1 MSSICLG
8 ITDKNLP
15 CKQRCI
21 RTTYCRFHK
30 NQNVKPLITPFIIE
44 EKDENDSGLDEC
56 SICLCGVS
64 VENDCNLICNHA
76 HHSEC
81 IKQILKAE
89 CPVCRGPLIFKNNNI
104 NVKIIKER
112 EEKEMKQNIENT
124 IQEDI
129 LLVRELSQNTNNV
142 NNNTNREEE
151 LINRVIADSLVSF
164 ENDDYEYMAK
174 ILTYS
179 YDYAEQEE
187 EKLIKEA
194 IECNLLIEK
203 QQREN
208 ESISDTI
215 NRLMQGKSHVTI
227 KLK

>member
-30 NQNVKPLITPFIIE
+30 NQNIKPSIIPYIIDVD
-44 EKDENDSGLDEC
+44 DENDSGLDEC

-89 CPVCRGPLIFKNNNI
+89 CPVCRGPLIFKNKNI

-129 LLVRELSQNTNNV
+129 LLARELSQNTNN
-142 NNNTNREEE
+142 NANQREEE

-215 NRLMQGKSHVTI
+215 FRLMQGKSHVTI